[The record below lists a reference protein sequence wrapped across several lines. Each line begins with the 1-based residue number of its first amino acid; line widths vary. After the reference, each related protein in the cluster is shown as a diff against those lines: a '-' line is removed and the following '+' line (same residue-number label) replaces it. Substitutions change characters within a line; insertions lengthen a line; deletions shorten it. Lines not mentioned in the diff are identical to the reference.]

1 MIKNIKWIFFDIGS
15 TLVDESVAFRKRVEK
30 TVANTNVSY
39 DDFYSKMVEISKY
52 NQNGYHKALEYYGLT
67 MAPWNSDDE
76 FVYPEAENCLSELS
90 KHYKIGIIANQNF
103 GSQERLD
110 KLGLLK
116 YIDLVIASAEEGVAK
131 PDLRIFEIALSKADC
146 KAEESVM
153 VGDRLDNDIVP
164 ANKIGMKTVWIK
176 QGLGG
181 LSTPMTQ
188 EEQPNYTVSN
198 LSELCALED
207 IYDTKTISKR

>member
-1 MIKNIKWIFFDIGS
+1 MKNIKWIFFDIGS

-30 TVANTNVSY
+30 TVANTNISY
-39 DDFYSKMVEISKY
+39 DDFYIKMVEISKHH
-52 NQNGYHKALEYYGLT
+52 QNGHHKALEYYGLT

-76 FVYPEAENCLSELS
+76 FVYPEAEECLRKLS
-90 KHYKIGIIANQNF
+90 KKYKIGISANQVF
-103 GSQERLD
+103 ESEERLEKID
-110 KLGLLK
+110 LLK
-116 YIDLVIASAEEGVAK
+116 YINLVVASAEEGVAK

-198 LSELCALED
+198 LNELCALED

>member
-1 MIKNIKWIFFDIGS
+1 MKNIKWIFFDIVS
-15 TLVDESVAFRKRVEK
+15 KLVDVIVAFRKRVEK
-30 TVANTNVSY
+30 TVANTNISY
-39 DDFYSKMVEISKY
+39 DDFYIKMVEISKH
-52 NQNGYHKALEYYGLT
+52 NQNGHHKALEYYGLT

-76 FVYPEAENCLSELS
+76 FVYPEAEECLRKLS
-90 KHYKIGIIANQNF
+90 KKYKIGIIANQVF
-103 GSQERLD
+103 ESEERLEKID
-110 KLGLLK
+110 LLK
-116 YIDLVIASAEEGVAK
+116 YINLVVASAEEGVAK

-198 LSELCALED
+198 LNELCALED
-207 IYDTKTISKR
+207 IYDTKTIYKR